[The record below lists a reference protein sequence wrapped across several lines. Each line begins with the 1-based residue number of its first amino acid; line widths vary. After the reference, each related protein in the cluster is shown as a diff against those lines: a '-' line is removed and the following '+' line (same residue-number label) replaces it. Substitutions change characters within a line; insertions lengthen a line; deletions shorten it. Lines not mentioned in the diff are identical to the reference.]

1 MITMITIFKNYF
13 QNLGHSGS
21 CLLFSCQHGI
31 AYYSKFILLSL
42 SYIPNIVVADVAR
55 IGAKHATSTRK
66 NDAKYY
72 DKGDKEGNIFN
83 PFSERV
89 ADPD

>member
-1 MITMITIFKNYF
+1 M
-13 QNLGHSGS
+13 GHSGR
-21 CLLFSCQHGI
+21 CLSFSCQHGI

-42 SYIPNIVVADVAR
+42 AYIPNIVVADVAR
-55 IGAKHATSTRK
+55 IVAKHATSTRK

-83 PFSERV
+83 PFSEWV
-89 ADPD
+89 ADQD

>member
-1 MITMITIFKNYF
+1 M
-13 QNLGHSGS
+13 GHSGS
-21 CLLFSCQHGI
+21 CLSFSFQHGI

-42 SYIPNIVVADVAR
+42 AYIPSIAVADVAR
-55 IGAKHATSTRK
+55 IVAKHATSTRK
-66 NDAKYY
+66 NNAKYY
-72 DKGDKEGNIFN
+72 NKGDKEGNIFN